1 MQLKDVLDMHDYLT
15 DRCYC
20 PGEIYD
26 QISIPL
32 DKYHPQSLKRASME
46 Q

>member
-26 QISIPL
+26 QSSKDRGRR
-32 DKYHPQSLKRASME
+32 DKV
-46 Q
+46 